1 MGRKFLLLCI
11 GLLVVLGVLGIAAEY
26 TVYVVV
32 HGGIGDP
39 YWKKIERGISDAAKL
54 YPELDVHYVGPEVYN
69 FEQFM
74 AYLNSA
80 IAARPDY
87 LICTITNYEAQ
98 DEILR
103 DAIKSGITVAAID
116 TPDPRPVGQRIPYLT
131 YVGEIP
137 YQGGRIAM
145 TTALKFFTPH
155 RVMFANHHPGAINIQ
170 DRGRGAEDVCKEVGI
185 PFEAVEVGPDP
196 VKAAETTLDYIKAHP
211 ETDLV
216 ITCNPLW
223 ANALV
228 ERLADAGM
236 NPGER
241 VKIVTYGADEATMNY
256 IEQGKILF
264 SMDEQPYYQGYLSI
278 VYGALYL
285 KYGFTPPPEVAFEG
299 VWTQD
304 MVAKL
309 RQLVAE
315 GIR

>member
-1 MGRKFLLLCI
+1 MVRKILSLCVGFLVLLSI
-11 GLLVVLGVLGIAAEY
+11 SGIAAEY

-39 YWKKIERGISDAAKL
+39 YWKKIERGITDAAKL
-54 YPELDVHYVGPEVYN
+54 YPELDVHYMGPEVYN
-69 FEQFM
+69 FERFM
-74 AYLNSA
+74 AYLTAA
-80 IAARPDY
+80 IAAKPDY

-103 DAIKSGITVAAID
+103 DAMKSGITVAAID
-116 TPDPRPVGQRIPYLT
+116 TPDPRPVGERIPYLT

-137 YQGGRIAM
+137 YLGGRIAM

-155 RVMFANHHPGAINIQ
+155 RVVFANHHPGAINIQ
-170 DRGRGAEDVCKEVGI
+170 DRGRGVGDVCKEVGI
-185 PFEAVEVGPDP
+185 PFEAIDITTDP
-196 VKAAETTLDYIKAHP
+196 VKGAEMILDYIKAHP
-211 ETDLV
+211 DVDLV
-216 ITCNPLW
+216 VTANMLR

-228 ERLADAGM
+228 ERLIDAGI
-236 NPGER
+236 NPGEK
-241 VKIVTYGADEATMNY
+241 VKIITYGADNATMNY
-256 IEQGKILF
+256 IEQGEILF
-264 SMDEQPYYQGYLSI
+264 TLDEQPYYQGYLSI
-278 VYGALYL
+278 VYAALYL

-309 RQLVAE
+309 RELVAE